1 MIREAYS
8 ALELRMVGGSLLII
22 YEADWTRAE
31 EGIKNYLEDD
41 AEMEEDGDVVNDG
54 AKGEEG
60 HDDDEEEEEDD
71 DDDDDEPRLPFIVKL
86 IDFAHTTVVPGK
98 GPDEGV
104 LLGLDTILRLLD
116 GRLSELAVF
125 S

>member
-1 MIREAYS
+1 
-8 ALELRMVGGSLLII
+8 MVGGSLLII
-22 YEADWTRAE
+22 YEADWARAE
-31 EGIKNYLEDD
+31 EGIKGYLEGDV
-41 AEMEEDGDVVNDG
+41 EMEEVGDGVKDAGKGDEGHEEDEEDEDDEDGD
-54 AKGEEG
+54 ES
-60 HDDDEEEEEDD
+60 DDE
-71 DDDDDEPRLPFIVKL
+71 DEPRPPFIVKL

-104 LLGLDTILRLLD
+104 LLGMDTILRLLD

>member
-1 MIREAYS
+1 LIREAYS

-22 YEADWTRAE
+22 YEADWARAE
-31 EGIKNYLEDD
+31 EGIKRYSEEDT
-41 AEMEEDGDVVNDG
+41 EMEEDGDGVKDDG
-54 AKGEEG
+54 KGVEG
-60 HDDDEEEEEDD
+60 HDEEEDD
-71 DDDDDEPRLPFIVKL
+71 DDDDVDDDEPRPPFIVKL
-86 IDFAHTTVVPGK
+86 IDFAHTNVVPGK

-104 LLGLDTILRLLD
+104 LLGMDTILRLLD